1 MNQTEWRLWDRIRAR
16 QVAGWKF
23 RRQHPIGPY
32 FVDFYC
38 PAARLVVEIDGPTHG
53 EVPQWAYDERRA
65 EWLKQQGYEVL
76 RFWTADVDESLDD
89 VVATIFLHL
98 SDSADGPIR
107 RFAPPSPRA
116 GK

>member
-1 MNQTEWRLWDRIRAR
+1 MR
-16 QVAGWKF
+16 QLEGWKF
-23 RRQHPIGPY
+23 RRQHPIGPH

-53 EVPQWAYDERRA
+53 EEAQWAFDERRTS
-65 EWLKQQGYEVL
+65 WLSQQGYEVL
-76 RFWTADVDESLDD
+76 RFWTAEVDESFDN
-89 VVATIFLHL
+89 VVEAIYLHL
-98 SDSADGPIR
+98 SDSLDGPIR